1 MLYMVLERFKG
12 DASEIYRR
20 LRENGRMMPA
30 GLEYISSWIDLDL
43 KTCYQVMQTK
53 DESLFPLW
61 TQNWKDLI
69 EFTIV
74 PVRTSAETARIVAS
88 TN

>member
-1 MLYMVLERFKG
+1 MVLERFKG

-74 PVRTSAETARIVAS
+74 PVRTSAETGRIVAAAG
-88 TN
+88 